1 MTTLTSIIGE
11 KGMVYNPQTFR
22 WEGNENTISQFDIPP
37 LETPTPSHHKQSSYM
52 DGRHGGSPSR
62 PALIAPISTGNGHNV
77 QVQNGMVYDP
87 QQMKWLK
94 VKGGR
99 DVSGQLSPSV
109 TDGDEEEDAF
119 AGIEDLKD
127 ENAPFLGTGSM
138 GVASPA
144 AGGAQGL
151 GEVHEEFDL
160 GPRFISL
167 QKQEEENWVQRCR
180 AWFVPEGDELKARPD
195 DGRWRW
201 ILRDMVSADSLDGF

>member
-1 MTTLTSIIGE
+1 
-11 KGMVYNPQTFR
+11 MVYNPHTFR
-22 WEGNENTISQFDIPP
+22 WEGNENTVAQFDIPP
-37 LETPTPSHHKQSSYM
+37 LETPTPLHHRQSSSV
-52 DGRHGGSPSR
+52 DRKLGGSPSR
-62 PALIAPISTGNGHNV
+62 PALIAPIPTGNGHNV

-109 TDGDEEEDAF
+109 TDAEDEEDAF

-127 ENAPFLGTGSM
+127 ENTPVPFGSGLG
-138 GVASPA
+138 GVGVLSPVSV
-144 AGGAQGL
+144 GAQGV

-160 GPRFISL
+160 GPRFINL
-167 QKQEEENWVQRCR
+167 QKQEEEYWRHRCK
-180 AWFVPEGDELKARPD
+180 AWFINDGDELRARPD

-201 ILRDMVSADSLDGF
+201 ILRDMVPSDGLKGF